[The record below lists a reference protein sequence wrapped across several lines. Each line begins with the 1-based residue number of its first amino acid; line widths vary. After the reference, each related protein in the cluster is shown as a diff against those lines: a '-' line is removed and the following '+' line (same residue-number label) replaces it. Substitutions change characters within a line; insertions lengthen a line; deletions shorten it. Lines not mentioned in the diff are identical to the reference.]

1 MALSSE
7 DLMTRSSIRTY
18 LHDLKNS
25 LNLVKNCVELSSDLT
40 QELRQQINDLSQD
53 PSHKSRVD
61 GEIYENLSDLQENS
75 EIVQRHSNRILT
87 LIQRLELEL

>member
-1 MALSSE
+1 
-7 DLMTRSSIRTY
+7 MTRSSIRTY

-40 QELRQQINDLSQD
+40 QELRQQIDNITQD
-53 PSHKSRVD
+53 PSSGSSINR
-61 GEIYENLSDLQENS
+61 EINENLSDLQQNS
-75 EIVQRHSNRILT
+75 EIVQRHSHRILT

>member
-40 QELRQQINDLSQD
+40 QELRQQIDNITQD
-53 PSHKSRVD
+53 PSSGSSINR
-61 GEIYENLSDLQENS
+61 EINENLSDLQQNS
-75 EIVQRHSNRILT
+75 EIVQRHSHRILT